1 MLFFFFSIS
10 CFSREVRM
18 YSTLRMC
25 AVRIGTST
33 PHGLCR
39 EQNEPLLT
47 EGEIVQLIGLR

>member
-18 YSTLRMC
+18 YT
-25 AVRIGTST
+25 AHVRRQNWHLHS
-33 PHGLCR
+33 HGLCR

>member
-1 MLFFFFSIS
+1 MFFFFFSIS

-33 PHGLCR
+33 PMVFAANRTSRC
-39 EQNEPLLT
+39 
-47 EGEIVQLIGLR
+47 